1 MKMIPEDAIER
12 LLDGC
17 KEISKECELQH
28 ISEWEIVGTQGYG
41 RSLDIEAGRISLASG
56 GGEGGFGV
64 RILENGRYGY
74 AHLVDV
80 SGAKHAVSQALS
92 IAKASPSI
100 PDFILPSA
108 QKSNPVDGMLDD
120 AILKLSPDDLLT
132 QGDDIIS
139 EVSSLDERAVVIGGG
154 IGIGAEA
161 SVMLSSQGIE
171 ASGIST
177 SHGLGVQVSI
187 DVDGQMTS
195 SWESSSSRKLM
206 TGIPNCVATAVE
218 WAQKTRNPIEIQ
230 SEAEDTA
237 VVMTSQGISSLFSNI
252 IRPSI
257 LGERMVRGESYW
269 SEKLDKVVL
278 DNHLTMM
285 DDRRM
290 EGGFGSGSRDGEGVP
305 TSCHTIIENG
315 TLRKML
321 WSSRDAAKNVSEGR
335 IDSAVSTGSASRGS
349 HMSPPVTGCGDV
361 HLLSSKAPMSLD
373 EMIDTMGTGYVVH
386 SVMGAHTANPTSGDF
401 SVTSSTVLRIE
412 DGEVLGPIKQAGV
425 SGNLFK
431 ALTKE
436 VSIGHSSTRNGVS
449 STGTNHL
456 SDIFFAQ
463 GMRINPA

>member
-1 MKMIPEDAIER
+1 MNMIPEDAVER

-17 KEISKECELQH
+17 KDISKECELQN
-28 ISEWEIVGTQGYG
+28 ISEWEIVGSQGYG

-92 IAKASPSI
+92 IARASPSI
-100 PDFILPSA
+100 PGFNLPSTQEA
-108 QKSNPVDGMLDD
+108 KTVDGMIDD
-120 AILKLSPDDLLT
+120 SILKLSPDDLLS

-139 EVSSLDERAVVIGGG
+139 EVASLDQRAVVIGGG

-206 TGIPNCVATAVE
+206 KGIPDCVSTAVE
-218 WAQKTRNPIEIQ
+218 WAQKTRDPIEIK
-230 SEAEDTA
+230 SDAVDTP
-237 VVMTSQGISSLFSNI
+237 VIMTSQGISSLFSNI

-269 SEKLDKVVL
+269 SGKLDQVVL
-278 DNHLTMM
+278 DNHLTML

-315 TLRKML
+315 IFRKML

-335 IDSAVSTGSASRGS
+335 VDAAETTGSASRGS
-349 HMSPPVTGCGDV
+349 HMSPPTTGCGDV
-361 HLLSSKAPMSLD
+361 HLRSSKSLMSLD
-373 EMIDTMGTGYVVH
+373 EMVDAMGTGYVIH

-401 SVTSSTVLRIE
+401 SVTSSTVLRVE
-412 DGEVLGPIKQAGV
+412 DGEIKGAIKQAGV

-431 ALTKE
+431 ALSNQ
-436 VSIGHSSTRNGVS
+436 VSLGHSSTRNGVS

-456 SDIFFAQ
+456 SNILFAQ